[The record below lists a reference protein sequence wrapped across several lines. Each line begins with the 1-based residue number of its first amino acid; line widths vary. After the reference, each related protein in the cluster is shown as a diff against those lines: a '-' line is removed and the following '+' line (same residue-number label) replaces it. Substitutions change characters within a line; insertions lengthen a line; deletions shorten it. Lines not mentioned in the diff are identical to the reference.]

1 MNQEGPKPAFRFLP
15 RAGLTSSFDSTGLH
29 GRALKTAL
37 TYAVLGTMWI
47 LVSDQAVGWIF
58 DNPANLIVAQTI
70 KGMSYI
76 GVTSL
81 LVFWLARRAV
91 RQTQAAILQEQ
102 LQSTEDLLK
111 ATLGSIGDAV
121 LLIDPSTRNILH
133 CNLAAER
140 VFGFASS
147 ELVGKS
153 TQVLHVSKQAF
164 DEFGHLSES
173 FLERGQ
179 VFQARAHMKRKDGEL
194 IATDHTVSTIREDA
208 GWRDGVISIIRDI
221 TESEERQKALQ
232 KSETQY
238 RLLADNSLDLIW
250 AMDMNCAFTYVNP
263 AIQTLTGYTAE
274 EFIGTSL
281 KDHYDSETFAR
292 LDKLIE
298 EEVNKG
304 PDHDGVVVTADL
316 IRKDKSVVV
325 TETRGRVLYN
335 DSGNPMGLQG
345 STRDITERKK
355 AERRRDVL
363 LQRITSLHRI
373 DQAVSSLSPV
383 DVVLQQV
390 VSAGM
395 DTLEVDAA
403 AILLLRKPQ
412 NELEYWA
419 QIGFQTSQPK
429 AIALQLGQGYA
440 GACAMERRTANISD
454 IQAEDLPA
462 SLSEMVRLEG
472 FRGYACSPIIGRGRL
487 LGLIEVYRFEATPL
501 DPDQLGFLETLAGHA
516 ANGID
521 NISSFEKLEI
531 ANERLHLAYDSCIEG
546 WARSLEY
553 RDHETERH
561 SRRVTEITLTLAQRL
576 GFDESVLQYVRWGAL
591 LHDIG
596 KIGVPDHILRKSGKL
611 NEKEWEIVKQH
622 PVIARDILSPIAFLT
637 PAIDIPYYHHERWD
651 GSGYPR
657 GLQGE
662 DIPLTAR
669 IFAVA
674 DVWDALRADRP
685 YRKGWPQQKVLDYL
699 AEKSGTQFD
708 PKVVEVFLQCLW
720 EIPAC
725 SESNYE

>member
-1 MNQEGPKPAFRFLP
+1 MNQEGPKSAFRFLP

-29 GRALKTAL
+29 GRAVKTAL

-304 PDHDGVVVTADL
+304 A
-316 IRKDKSVVV
+316 
-325 TETRGRVLYN
+325 
-335 DSGNPMGLQG
+335 G
-345 STRDITERKK
+345 S
-355 AERRRDVL
+355 
-363 LQRITSLHRI
+363 
-373 DQAVSSLSPV
+373 
-383 DVVLQQV
+383 
-390 VSAGM
+390 
-395 DTLEVDAA
+395 
-403 AILLLRKPQ
+403 
-412 NELEYWA
+412 
-419 QIGFQTSQPK
+419 
-429 AIALQLGQGYA
+429 
-440 GACAMERRTANISD
+440 
-454 IQAEDLPA
+454 
-462 SLSEMVRLEG
+462 
-472 FRGYACSPIIGRGRL
+472 
-487 LGLIEVYRFEATPL
+487 
-501 DPDQLGFLETLAGHA
+501 
-516 ANGID
+516 
-521 NISSFEKLEI
+521 
-531 ANERLHLAYDSCIEG
+531 
-546 WARSLEY
+546 
-553 RDHETERH
+553 
-561 SRRVTEITLTLAQRL
+561 
-576 GFDESVLQYVRWGAL
+576 
-591 LHDIG
+591 
-596 KIGVPDHILRKSGKL
+596 
-611 NEKEWEIVKQH
+611 
-622 PVIARDILSPIAFLT
+622 
-637 PAIDIPYYHHERWD
+637 
-651 GSGYPR
+651 
-657 GLQGE
+657 
-662 DIPLTAR
+662 
-669 IFAVA
+669 
-674 DVWDALRADRP
+674 
-685 YRKGWPQQKVLDYL
+685 
-699 AEKSGTQFD
+699 
-708 PKVVEVFLQCLW
+708 
-720 EIPAC
+720 
-725 SESNYE
+725 